1 MARNVRFPEGE
12 IEVSEEFSNRDF
24 TRYGSVINIPDG
36 SVVYGSCFSQEVPN
50 TPVFNPAMRNVT
62 FRNCNLSN
70 VRVPQPNNNVLIDCR
85 VDQFQAQ
92 NDLNDWI
99 VDDLGK
105 PVEILNKAQF
115 IKLGLPLP
123 LPSNIPLTRVTERVD
138 LIEAAQALVV

>member
-1 MARNVRFPEGE
+1 MKINFPEGA
-12 IEVSEEFSNRDF
+12 IECGAASQRDY
-24 TRYGSVINIPDG
+24 TGVLSVEIPDG
-36 SVVYGSCFSQEVPN
+36 AYIYGSCFSQETPN
-50 TPVFNPAMRNVT
+50 TSIFRASMRNVT

-70 VRVPQPNNNVLIDCR
+70 VRVPQPNNNTLIDCR

-105 PVEILNKAQF
+105 PVEILNKIQF

-138 LIEAAQALVV
+138 LLEVAKAAVV

>member
-1 MARNVRFPEGE
+1 MLIRFPEGE
-12 IEVSEEFSNRDF
+12 IECGAASQRDF
-24 TRYGSVINIPDG
+24 TGVPFVDIPDNAYI
-36 SVVYGSCFSQEVPN
+36 YGSCFSQETPN
-50 TPVFNPAMRNVT
+50 TSIFRASMRNVT

-85 VDQFQAQ
+85 VDQFQVQ

-99 VDDLGK
+99 VDDLGV

-138 LIEAAQALVV
+138 LLEVAKAAVV